1 MNIQLKQI
9 IDEKLAHL
17 SEQRVAEVLD
27 FVEFLEARERS
38 APPQVETKESNAYPA
53 GIEQTLT
60 EWSSAADEKAYY
72 GL

>member
-1 MNIQLKQI
+1 MNIQLKQS

-27 FVEFLEARERS
+27 FVDFLGARERL
-38 APPQVETKESNAYPA
+38 APSQVETNESNVYLA

-60 EWSSAADEKAYY
+60 EWSSAADEKAYH